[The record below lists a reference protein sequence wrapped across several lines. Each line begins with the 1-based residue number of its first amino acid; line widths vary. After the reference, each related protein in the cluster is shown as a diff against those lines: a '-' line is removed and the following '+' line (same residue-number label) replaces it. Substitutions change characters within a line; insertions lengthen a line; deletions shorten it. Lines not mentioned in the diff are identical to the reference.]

1 MRQIHSARRR
11 ERGLFVLAFATL
23 FIVIGLGLV
32 THRLATADQG
42 GPVRNERVTQDAL
55 REAKL
60 ALLAFAADNRNR
72 PGGLPCPDRDG
83 DGEAEL
89 TCDRPETRVGWLPWQ
104 TLASGPLRD
113 SSGELLWYALAA
125 EYRNDPDIAINSATH
140 GSVRI
145 TQSHGTLDDLAA
157 VVIAPGNA
165 QSGQIRIRRNADNRD
180 AFIES
185 VTRADA
191 SGIELHL
198 NGNDRGAPL
207 ATTELWRKVEPMVA
221 LRLVREIAPIIE
233 SRYAREWGA
242 LPYPAAFTDP
252 RATRRGAPVIPSD
265 RGRRAAGD
273 HHRFGEL
280 VEQLDCPREGEW
292 RGHARRARLSS

>member
-1 MRQIHSARRR
+1 M
-11 ERGLFVLAFATL
+11 
-23 FIVIGLGLV
+23 
-32 THRLATADQG
+32 
-42 GPVRNERVTQDAL
+42 

-233 SRYAREWGA
+233 SQYAREWGA